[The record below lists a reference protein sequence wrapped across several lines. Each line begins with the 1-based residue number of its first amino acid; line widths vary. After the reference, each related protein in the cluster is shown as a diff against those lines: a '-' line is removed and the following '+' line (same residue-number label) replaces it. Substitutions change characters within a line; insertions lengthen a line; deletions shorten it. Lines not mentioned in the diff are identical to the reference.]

1 MIDCIEV
8 KYSILL
14 NKISLLSLKEFVF
27 FVELTNQD
35 KDELFSDIMKF
46 GHPKRIME
54 KEKIFKKAN
63 KNLYLLTIY
72 EFINY
77 SRFIDKDPIEF
88 FKYRCK

>member
-1 MIDCIEV
+1 MLNCIEV
-8 KYSILL
+8 KYPILL
-14 NKISLLSLKEFVF
+14 NKISYLSIKEFIF

-35 KDELFSDIMKF
+35 KDVLFSDIMRF
-46 GHPKRIME
+46 GYPKRIIE
-54 KEKIFKKAN
+54 KDKIFRKAN

-77 SRFIDKDPIEF
+77 SIYLDKDPIEF